1 MADSTLSLADVQ
13 TRIASIRTQ
22 IEAAEVALSY
32 GKGDKQVTR
41 QSIGALQNQL
51 NRYLRH
57 ERQLTAAANG
67 ANNAG
72 VIVASFTK

>member
-1 MADSTLSLADVQ
+1 MSGSTLTLAEVQ
-13 TRIASIRTQ
+13 AKITAIRADIT
-22 IEAAEVALSY
+22 AAESALSY

-41 QSIGALQNQL
+41 QTLGALQMQL

-57 ERQLTAAANG
+57 ERQLLATASG

-72 VIVASFTK
+72 VVTPLWS